1 MTGNCPKKT
10 NPDAVKIPVIR
21 VRNKTFLN
29 DRKASECF
37 QNAHNGTVESQYF
50 RDLDGFDA
58 SSFRFVRDF
67 GQT

>member
-29 DRKASECF
+29 DRKASVAEIPENKIP
-37 QNAHNGTVESQYF
+37 QANMQ
-50 RDLDGFDA
+50 
-58 SSFRFVRDF
+58 SFIPPMFMKK
-67 GQT
+67 